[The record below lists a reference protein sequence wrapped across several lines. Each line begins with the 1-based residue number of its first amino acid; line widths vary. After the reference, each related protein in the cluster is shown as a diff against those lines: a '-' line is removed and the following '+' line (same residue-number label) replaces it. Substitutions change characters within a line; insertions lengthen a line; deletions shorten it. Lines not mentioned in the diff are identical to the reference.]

1 MSSRVLLFDI
11 DGTLLEPA
19 RGRGYRR
26 EIKIVLEEIFGTY
39 GRLDEVSFAGKTDL
53 AILREALEPAGI
65 SRETIR
71 ERLHRWE
78 AGLLG
83 LTERLCR
90 EGPLFVRCP
99 GAGEML
105 EALACDARLTLS
117 LLTGNLESMATAK
130 LAVVELDHH
139 FRVRGAYGS
148 DHEDRNELPAIAAG
162 RIIAHAGR
170 RYEPADFVIVGDTPR
185 DIAAARH
192 FGMGCVA
199 VATGGFS
206 LDALAAH
213 GPDALLPDLR
223 DVGAFLEALDRL
235 PRSG

>member
-1 MSSRVLLFDI
+1 MDRVLLFDI

-39 GRLDEVSFAGKTDL
+39 GRLDEVSFGGKTDL

-65 SRETIR
+65 SGDMIR
-71 ERLHRWE
+71 ERLGRWE
-78 AGLLG
+78 TGLLD

-90 EGPLFVRCP
+90 ESPLFVRCP
-99 GAGEML
+99 GAGELL
-105 EALACDARLTLS
+105 EALANDEAYTLS

-130 LAVVELDHH
+130 LAVVGLDHH

-162 RIIAHAGR
+162 RISAHVGR
-170 RYEPADFVIVGDTPR
+170 SYEPADFVIVGDTPR

-192 FGMGCVA
+192 FGMRCIA

-213 GPDALLPDLR
+213 RPDALLPDLC
-223 DVGAFLEALDRL
+223 DVEAVLRVL
-235 PRSG
+235 S